1 MLYDLVRPL
10 LFRAE
15 AEDAHE
21 RVVGLL
27 ERLERRPRLLET
39 VRSFYEVDAPAVETE
54 ALGLSFPNPVGIAA
68 GFDKDARVARALPAL
83 GFGFVEVGTVTRYPQ
98 EGNPRPRMWRFPEQ
112 DAIVNSLGFP
122 NEGADAV
129 STRLAQEGRPS
140 VPLGVN
146 VGLSKRTDLED
157 AEDDYRYSV
166 RRFHDL
172 ADFLVV
178 NVSSPNTPGLRS
190 LQGREHLDGVLAAVQ
205 EANHGAAEE
214 AGVDPRPTLVKV
226 SPDLPEKAL
235 AEVVDVARDRDLAG
249 IVATNTTEERV
260 EGVDVEEGGMS
271 GAPLARRST
280 EVVARLHQLA
290 GERLAIVGVGG
301 VATAEDALEKIEAGA
316 SLVQLYTGLVYGG
329 PATPSRINREL
340 AGLVADR
347 GANRVG
353 DLVGRRADELALESA

>member
-1 MLYDLVRPL
+1 MLYELVRPL

-15 AEDAHE
+15 AEDAHD

-27 ERLERRPRLLET
+27 ERLEHHPRLLEA
-39 VRSFYEVDAPAVETE
+39 VRSFYEVDAPALETE
-54 ALGLSFPNPVGIAA
+54 AMGLTFPNPVGMAA

-83 GFGFVEVGTVTRYPQ
+83 GFGFVEVGTVTRHPQ

-146 VGLSKRTDLED
+146 VGLSKRTDLDEAEED
-157 AEDDYRYSV
+157 YAYSV
-166 RRFHDL
+166 RRFHGL
-172 ADFLVV
+172 ADYLVV

-205 EANHGAAEE
+205 EANDEE
-214 AGVDPRPTLVKV
+214 AETADVDPRPTLVKV
-226 SPDLPEKAL
+226 SPDLPEAAL
-235 AEVVDVARDRDLAG
+235 REVVDVARDRDLAG

-260 EGVDVEEGGMS
+260 EGVDVEGGGLS
-271 GAPLARRST
+271 GAPLRSRST

-290 GERLAIVGVGG
+290 GDRLTIVGVGG
-301 VATAEDALEKIEAGA
+301 VSTAEDALEKVEAGA

-329 PATPSRINREL
+329 PGTPSEIGRGL
-340 AGLVADR
+340 ASLAAER
-347 GANRVG
+347 GASRVG
-353 DLVGRRADELALESA
+353 DLVGDRADELSTEKA